1 MLRGT
6 VGALKTQLAA
16 ARAACTAAEA
26 ASQRATAET
35 LSLQS
40 ELEKVRHHMPRLLQS
55 GCCPKS
61 RRLLACANACFHV
74 MRLWLRSEKR

>member
-6 VGALKTQLAA
+6 LGALETQLAA
-16 ARAACTAAEA
+16 VRAACTAAEA

-40 ELEKVRHHMPRLLQS
+40 ELEKVRHHMPR
-55 GCCPKS
+55 
-61 RRLLACANACFHV
+61 
-74 MRLWLRSEKR
+74 